1 MFEDDVLTWAPDV
14 DSWAG
19 RAEELLELL
28 SELPMEIEKANRK
41 YGRNSISLLL
51 RTGFVITAKIQGTKN
66 LTYFLCST
74 DKTAQLLSLLTKE
87 IAKAK
92 AEEERLKKEIELG
105 EKLNQELRE
114 SETLQ
119 EIYNFMN
126 YLKTS
131 GYPVV
136 GVSLT
141 ERERKLEKLSYEWG
155 WTTRINF
162 GRSVLKNTGYVGICI
177 TPQGA
182 LMLENFLKTPENK

>member
-1 MFEDDVLTWAPDV
+1 MFEDDVLTYPPDMNA
-14 DSWAG
+14 WEG
-19 RAEELLELL
+19 RSEELLEFL
-28 SELPMEIEKANRK
+28 SELPMEVEKANRR

>member
-1 MFEDDVLTWAPDV
+1 MNAWE
-14 DSWAG
+14 G
-19 RAEELLELL
+19 RSEELLEFL
-28 SELPMEIEKANRK
+28 SELPMEVEKANRR

>member
-1 MFEDDVLTWAPDV
+1 MFEDDVLTYPPDV
-14 DSWAG
+14 DSWKN

-28 SELPMEIEKANRK
+28 SRLPLEVEKANRR
-41 YGRNSISLLL
+41 YGRDSISLLL
-51 RTGFVITAKIQGTKN
+51 RTGILITTRIRGTKN

-74 DKTAQLLSLLTKE
+74 DKTAQLLSHLTKE
-87 IAKAK
+87 VAKMK
-92 AEEERLKKEIELG
+92 AEEEKLKKEIVLG

-177 TPQGA
+177 TLQGA